1 MSRFWILFVALF
13 AFSANPTLAQDAPEN
28 TAPVEDAEAPETDDP
43 AEAPSTDAASVEGVN
58 KAPTADAAE
67 TIEAGPAPVE
77 YNSAW
82 SLVTPE
88 ALKNPGE
95 WTLEVTAYTPPSD
108 WVKPEPTEEET
119 PEESAE
125 EAPKEDGF
133 VASLDRSFQKFD
145 QSFGANVVAPVA
157 EILFWDAF
165 FWDNIS
171 LIKNIQTK
179 TDEKKASIEIQL
191 SQDATIE
198 AKLTHPTESE
208 IVLAKTVPDEAKG
221 SKTQSFS
228 MPVGKSKEANFDT
241 NFPIV
246 VLWLVCGAIFLTF
259 RMGFINLRGVKHA
272 VKVTAG
278 HYDDPNDP
286 GEISHFQ
293 ALSSALSATVGLG
306 NIAGVAIAVAV
317 GGPGAV
323 FWMVMAG
330 FLGMS
335 SKFVECTLGQKFRK
349 TREDG
354 RVMGG
359 AMYYLSDGLKE
370 KGMGKLGMVLA
381 VLFAVL
387 CIGGSFGG
395 GNAFQVNQSLNALE
409 QSVPWFA
416 DYRWV
421 YGLIMT
427 VLVGVVILGGLKRIA
442 STAEKIVPVMCG
454 VYVLACL
461 YIILS
466 MFGDVPAAVGTIV
479 SGAFSPE
486 AGFGGF
492 IGVLV
497 QGFRRAAF
505 SNEAGVGS
513 AAIAHSAA
521 KTDHPV
527 REGIVALLEPL
538 IDTIIVCS
546 MTGIVIV
553 LTGAYDGAANP
564 EFAPYLDNAN
574 GAGLTSQAFGSVVSW
589 FPAVLS
595 VAVIL
600 FAFSTMIS
608 WSYYGERCWAFLFG
622 DKSSMVYRILFLV
635 MTFMGSVLTST
646 NILDMSD
653 LMILGMAFPNIL
665 GLYILSGDVRRD
677 LDEYWSSYKKGEF
690 KEHRS

>member
-1 MSRFWILFVALF
+1 MPRLMMLFF
-13 AFSANPTLAQDAPEN
+13 AFFALNLGTAQAQEVQ
-28 TAPVEDAEAPETDDP
+28 TQEVQAQ
-43 AEAPSTDAASVEGVN
+43 
-58 KAPTADAAE
+58 
-67 TIEAGPAPVE
+67 
-77 YNSAW
+77 
-82 SLVTPE
+82 
-88 ALKNPGE
+88 
-95 WTLEVTAYTPPSD
+95 EVTAGIPDAATA
-108 WVKPEPTEEET
+108 TEST
-119 PEESAE
+119 GFLSQLD
-125 EAPKEDGF
+125 DGF
-133 VASLDRSFQKFD
+133 KKVD
-145 QSFGANVVAPVA
+145 QFFGEYVVAPMATV
-157 EILFWDAF
+157 LFWDAF
-165 FWDNIS
+165 FWDNVSQAQI
-171 LIKNIQTK
+171 
-179 TDEKKASIEIQL
+179 DE
-191 SQDATIE
+191 
-198 AKLTHPTESE
+198 
-208 IVLAKTVPDEAKG
+208 G
-221 SKTQSFS
+221 SAQ
-228 MPVGKSKEANFDT
+228 KEDDKQM
-241 NFPIV
+241 PIV
-246 VLWLVCGAIFLTF
+246 VLWLVIGAIFFTL

-272 VKVTAG
+272 IKVTRG
-278 HYDDPNDP
+278 DFDDPNDP

-293 ALSSALSATVGLG
+293 ALTSALSATVGLG

-335 SKFVECTLGQKFRK
+335 AKFVECTLGQKFRK
-349 TREDG
+349 TRPDG

-370 KGMGKLGMVLA
+370 KGMGKLGAVLA

-395 GNAFQVNQSLNALE
+395 GNAFQVNQSLNALQE
-409 QSVPWFA
+409 VIPWLA

-427 VLVGVVILGGLKRIA
+427 ALVGVVIIGGLKRIA
-442 STAEKIVPVMCG
+442 STAEKIVPAMCG
-454 VYVLACL
+454 IYVAACL

-466 MFGDVPAAVGTIV
+466 MYSEVPAAVGTIL

-486 AGFGGF
+486 AGFGGL

-521 KTDHPV
+521 KTEYPV

-553 LTGAYDGAANP
+553 LTGAYQAEIGGVAT
-564 EFAPYLDNAN
+564 EFAPYLENSN

-589 FPAVLS
+589 FPYVLS
-595 VAVIL
+595 GAVVL

-608 WSYYGERCWAFLFG
+608 WSYYGERCWAYLFG
-622 DKSSMVYRILFLV
+622 DNSSNIYRSLFLI
-635 MTFMGSVLTST
+635 MTFLGSVLTST

-665 GLYILSGDVRRD
+665 GLYILSGDVRAD
-677 LDEYWSSYKKGEF
+677 LDSYWNKHQRDEF
-690 KEHRS
+690 KDHSR